1 MNELASYFSTAL
13 ALLVWLDFRI
23 ITESV
28 DVASTLVRPDD
39 IQELANSL
47 YLCALA
53 GNVKYVMR
61 RTEEEGLGRSS
72 WETRVWWRSRVA
84 ERNINDSL

>member
-1 MNELASYFSTAL
+1 M
-13 ALLVWLDFRI
+13 
-23 ITESV
+23 
-28 DVASTLVRPDD
+28 LVRPDD

-61 RTEEEGLGRSS
+61 RTEEGLGRGS
-72 WETRVWWRSRVA
+72 WESR
-84 ERNINDSL
+84 ERNINDSLSRFF